1 MDDGQ
6 AKELSSAKLLYLL
19 HVSLFIRYHST
30 DHKLRLTA
38 TFTTMNVIFPTIVI

>member
-6 AKELSSAKLLYLL
+6 VNELNSTKLLYLL
-19 HVSLFIRYHST
+19 HVSSYTRYHST

-38 TFTTMNVIFPTIVI
+38 TFTTMNMIFPTILI